1 MSNLNVVVLQGNLT
15 ADPEIVGKEQNVAR
29 FTIAVNNGF
38 GDNKETAFVDCVAF
52 GKQVETIKEYFTKGK
67 QVLIRGG
74 IRQNRWET
82 KEGEKRSK
90 LEVTLD
96 NFGGFSFVGG
106 GGGGG
111 GGQKGEGAPAE
122 AGAATASAAA
132 GTGEGKLF

>member
-1 MSNLNVVVLQGNLT
+1 MSNLNVVVLQGNLV

-52 GKQVETIKEYFTKGK
+52 GKQVETIKEYFAKGK

-90 LEVTLD
+90 LEVVLD
-96 NFGGFSFVGG
+96 NFAGFSFVGG
-106 GGGGG
+106 G
-111 GGQKGEGAPAE
+111 KPSDKEGAPATAE
-122 AGAATASAAA
+122 ATA
-132 GTGEGKLF
+132 GTSSGEGKLF

>member
-29 FTIAVNNGF
+29 FTVAVNNGF

-52 GKQVETIKEYFTKGK
+52 GKQVETIKEHFKKGK
-67 QVLIRGG
+67 QILVKGT

-106 GGGGG
+106 GGG
-111 GGQKGEGAPAE
+111 QKGEAAPAPAE
-122 AGAATASAAA
+122 ATNATVD
-132 GTGEGKLF
+132 TGKTKLF